1 MSGMKRVTIYFLAFL
16 TFWLSTWMVTD
27 IHDWTKNNT
36 DQGHPVFS
44 LESHP
49 SIDDTALTDTPDTHN
64 HCTGV
69 CSYDHGGHTGHS
81 FPPLTVSTFTASVV
95 RGIQAT
101 ESYSYYYHHDGPF
114 LRPPI
119 V

>member
-27 IHDWTKNNT
+27 IHDWTKSNNP
-36 DQGHPVFS
+36 QGHPVFS
-44 LESHP
+44 LESHT
-49 SIDDTALTDTPDTHN
+49 SIDDADLFDTTDTHN

-81 FPPLTVSTFTASVV
+81 FPPLNFSTFMVNIA

-101 ESYSYYYHHDGPF
+101 ESYSYYYHHDSPA